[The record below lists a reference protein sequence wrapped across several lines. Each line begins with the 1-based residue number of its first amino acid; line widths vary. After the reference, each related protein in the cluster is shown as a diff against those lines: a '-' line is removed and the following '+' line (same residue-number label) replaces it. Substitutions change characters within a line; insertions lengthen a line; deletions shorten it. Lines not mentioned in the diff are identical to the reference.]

1 MNTTNMK
8 KIIILT
14 VMVLSILSCA
24 KQDMKDVREAAALD
38 VIASRVSVR
47 QFTGEKLTNEQIDKI
62 LRAGMAAPTAVN
74 KQPWAFVVVDDDAVL
89 RQLSEA
95 VRSSRIENGASH
107 AIVVCGDM
115 TKAMEGEAQGYW
127 VEDTSAATEN
137 MLLAAHA
144 MGLGALWVGVYPI
157 AERVSQVGTIIGV
170 PEYVVP
176 MCIVTLGYPAEQPA
190 VKDKYK
196 EENIHHNRW

>member
-1 MNTTNMK
+1 MK
-8 KIIILT
+8 KLLL
-14 VMVLSILSCA
+14 LSIMALSLLSCG
-24 KQDMKDVREAAALD
+24 KQEQQQSSEQAALD
-38 VIASRVSVR
+38 VIATRVSVR
-47 QFTGEKLTNEQIDKI
+47 HFTGEKLSAEQIDKI

-74 KQPWAFVVVDDDAVL
+74 KQPWAFVVVDDTSVL
-89 RQLSEA
+89 QQLSQA
-95 VRSSRIENGASH
+95 VKSSRIENGASH
-107 AIVVCGDM
+107 AIVVCGDLS
-115 TKAMEGEAQGYW
+115 KALEGEAQGYW
-127 VEDTSAATEN
+127 VEDASAATEN

-157 AERVSQVGTIIGV
+157 SDRVAQIKQIIAA
-170 PEYVVP
+170 PADIVP

>member
-1 MNTTNMK
+1 MK
-8 KIIILT
+8 KIIFFTITLFT
-14 VMVLSILSCA
+14 VFSCA
-24 KQDMKDVREAAALD
+24 KQDTKQVRETAALD

-47 QFTGEKLTNEQIDKI
+47 QFTGEKLTGEQIDKI

-74 KQPWAFVVVDDDAVL
+74 KQPWAFVVVDDAAVL
-89 RQLSEA
+89 EQLSEA

-115 TKAMEGEAQGYW
+115 TKALEGEAQGYW

-157 AERVSQVGTIIGV
+157 QERISQVGAIIGV
-170 PEYVVP
+170 PKEIVP
-176 MCIVTLGYPAEQPA
+176 MCIVTIGYPAEQPA

-196 EENIHHNRW
+196 EENIHHNMW

>member
-1 MNTTNMK
+1 MK
-8 KIIILT
+8 KVLILL
-14 VMVLSILSCA
+14 VMSISVLSCC
-24 KQDMKDVREAAALD
+24 KQESNNAREESALD
-38 VIASRVSVR
+38 VISTRVSVR
-47 QFTGEKLTNEQIDKI
+47 QFTGEKLNADQLDKI
-62 LRAGMAAPTAVN
+62 LRAGMSAPTAVN
-74 KQPWAFVVVDDDAVL
+74 KQPWAFVVVDDAEVL
-89 RQLSEA
+89 QQLSEA
-95 VRSSRIENGASH
+95 VKSSRIENGASH

-115 TKAMEGEAQGYW
+115 TKALEGEGRGYW

-157 AERVSQVGTIIGV
+157 SERVSQVSEIICV
-170 PEYVVP
+170 PEHITP

-196 EENIHHNRW
+196 TENIHLNRW

>member
-1 MNTTNMK
+1 MK
-8 KIIILT
+8 KSFILFT
-14 VMVLSILSCA
+14 MVLNILSCTQPNQN
-24 KQDMKDVREAAALD
+24 KGEVALE
-38 VIASRVSVR
+38 VINTRVSVR
-47 QFTGEKLTNEQIDKI
+47 QFTGQKVSNEQITTI
-62 LRAGMAAPTAVN
+62 LKAGMSAPTAVN
-74 KQPWAFVVVDDDAVL
+74 KQPWGFTVVDDADL
-89 RQLSEA
+89 LEQLSVA
-95 VRSSRIENGASH
+95 LPSSRIENGASH

-157 AERVSQVGTIIGV
+157 QEKVQKVTDILNI
-170 PEYVVP
+170 PEHLIP
-176 MCIVTLGYPAEQPA
+176 MCLVVVGYANEQPA

-196 EENIHHNRW
+196 EENIHYNKW